1 MAYQGWN
8 TTCSVCGCR
17 LQPGEGQFVA
27 YPFAQAL
34 CMKHFAEWK
43 QDIADRK
50 ATAKAKREA
59 EESERLR
66 KPTLFD
72 GIDC

>member
-1 MAYQGWN
+1 
-8 TTCSVCGCR
+8 
-17 LQPGEGQFVA
+17 
-27 YPFAQAL
+27 
-34 CMKHFAEWK
+34 MKHFAEWK

-72 GIDC
+72 GIDY

>member
-1 MAYQGWN
+1 MAKQTWN
-8 TTCSVCGCR
+8 TNCKVCGCR
-17 LQPGEGQFVA
+17 LLPGEGHFVS
-27 YPFAQAL
+27 YPSKQAL
-34 CMKHFAEWK
+34 CNKHFAAWK

-59 EESERLR
+59 QEQEKFN

-72 GIDC
+72 

>member
-1 MAYQGWN
+1 
-8 TTCSVCGCR
+8 
-17 LQPGEGQFVA
+17 
-27 YPFAQAL
+27 
-34 CMKHFAEWK
+34 MKHFAEWK